1 VATPEL
7 AAAGAPAWPE
17 SLGRTRAA
25 LAAFAAREALPIA
38 AAALHVA
45 LVAALLPFTVVQDTW
60 LALVA
65 GREVSGGLPQR
76 DTLTV
81 LAGGAEWVDQQW
93 LGQLA
98 LYGLHALGGLGTV
111 LALHAG
117 MLAATL
123 VAAVVAARRL
133 GGSPRAVGAVAAGS
147 ILLAPWAW
155 QLRAQSL
162 VYPLFVAVV
171 WLLAADARRPSRR
184 ALLVLPLLAL
194 WANVHGSVLVGA
206 LLVVAAGALG
216 RRWLLVAAAPL
227 CVLASPYALQLPGYY
242 RTMFLDADLGRFV
255 VEWGW
260 TAPSLATAPF
270 WGLAALTGWAVVRR
284 GERALWF
291 DRIALAVTLVGGVAA
306 IRSVVWFG
314 LAAVVLLPNLLS
326 SSRPYEAAGR
336 PAARLATGVAVVL
349 VATAAAVSALSLP
362 GAATRAERLWPAPAA
377 DAVAAAVAADPDA
390 RVFASE
396 RYADW
401 LLWRSPELRG
411 RIAFDARFE
420 LLPPGDLDAIARLLR
435 REGAGWK
442 QPADGYRILVLDP
455 ARPGLVSAFAAGPG
469 ARVIHSSDTIAV
481 VLRRPA

>member
-7 AAAGAPAWPE
+7 AAPGAAAWPE

-25 LAAFAAREALPIA
+25 LAAFGAREALPIA

-45 LVAALLPFTVVQDTW
+45 LVAAVLPFTVVQDTW

-65 GREVSGGLPQR
+65 GREVSGGLPHR

-81 LAGGAEWVDQQW
+81 LAAGAEWVDQQW

-98 LYGLHALGGLGTV
+98 LYGLEALGGLGAA
-111 LALHAG
+111 LAVHAAL
-117 MLAATL
+117 LAAAL

-133 GGSPRAVGAVAAGS
+133 GGSPRAVGAVAAGT

-206 LLVVAAGALG
+206 LLVVVAGVLG

-242 RTMFLDADLGRFV
+242 RTMFLDADLGRLV

-270 WGLAALTGWAVVRR
+270 WGFAALTGWAVVRR
-284 GERALWF
+284 GGHAPWF
-291 DRIALAVTLVGGVAA
+291 DRIALAVTLVAGVAA

-314 LAAVVLLPNLLS
+314 LAAVVLLPNVLS
-326 SSRPYEAAGR
+326 SSRAYEAAGR
-336 PAARLATGVAVVL
+336 SAARLAVAVAVAV
-349 VATAAAVSALSLP
+349 VATAAAVTAVSLP
-362 GAATRAERLWPAPAA
+362 GAGTRAERLWPASAA
-377 DAVAAAVAADPDA
+377 DAVTAAAAADPGA

-420 LLPPGDLDAIARLLR
+420 LLPPGQLDAIARLLH

-442 QPADGYRILVLDP
+442 RPADGYRILVLDP
-455 ARPGLVSAFAAGPG
+455 ARPGLVAAFAAEPG
-469 ARVIHSSDTIAV
+469 AELLHRSDRIV
-481 VLRRPA
+481 VLRRRA